1 MSGLEPWPSAV
12 CQARVWALPD
22 ADSFLTEQTLAQPCV
37 PALDLATEG
46 RKRPGTLQTGESQN
60 WSPLQTR
67 CLTWGSAPYAAG
79 EAASSSFPPRLRTH
93 STVSSGPVS
102 HRASSDTSVCPV
114 ELQNHPF
121 SL

>member
-1 MSGLEPWPSAV
+1 MSGLEPWPSAL

-46 RKRPGTLQTGESQN
+46 RKRLGTLQTGEPQN
-60 WSPLQTR
+60 WSRLQTR

-79 EAASSSFPPRLRTH
+79 EAALSSFPPHLRTH
-93 STVSSGPVS
+93 STASGPVS